1 MKLIRGLIN
10 LKNQEKQSVVTIG
23 AFDGLHL
30 GHQAVMSQMDQYPYQ
45 KVVILFEP
53 QPKEFFSQTQTP
65 RLSRLRDKLLFLEQ
79 QGVDAALCIRFN
91 QAFSKMSAQRFVDE
105 VLVDKLNCQAL
116 IVGDDFCFGHQ
127 RKGDFQMLQAD
138 GRFEVQSTQTLKE
151 NAIRVSS
158 SRVRQAVMDGDFARV
173 ATLLGRPYTLS
184 GKVAHGDK
192 VGRTW
197 GFPTLNIGLSKP
209 MAVHGV
215 YVVKV
220 HGITEQHLNGV
231 ANVGTR
237 PTVKMGLRR
246 FLEVHLLDFTGEC
259 YGKKIEVEF
268 LAKLRDERRF
278 ESTDLLKNQIQDDIN
293 KTKLYFK

>member
-1 MKLIRGLIN
+1 
-10 LKNQEKQSVVTIG
+10 
-23 AFDGLHL
+23 
-30 GHQAVMSQMDQYPYQ
+30 MSQMDQYPYQ

-91 QAFSKMSAQRFVDE
+91 AQFSQMSAQQFIDE
-105 VLVDKLNCQAL
+105 VLVEKLNCKAL
-116 IVGDDFCFGHQ
+116 IVGDDFHFGHGRTGNFDLLAQ
-127 RKGDFQMLQAD
+127 D

-158 SRVRQAVMDGDFARV
+158 SRVREAVMEGDFARA

-197 GFPTLNIGLSKP
+197 GFPTLNIGLSKA

-220 HGITEQHLNGV
+220 HGINAQALNGV

-268 LAKLRDERRF
+268 LAKLRDETRF
-278 ESTDLLKNQIQDDIN
+278 ESVDALKAQIQRDVN
-293 KTKLYFK
+293 ATKCYFK